1 MQTGGSRFLVVEDDP
16 AFSRVLTRG
25 LRSRGFDVTLVTTA
39 AQALLAAGEV
49 APHFVILDLKL
60 GSDSALPLIRPLRAL
75 CSATRICLLTG
86 FASIATAIEAIKL
99 GAHHYLAKP
108 VHIDEILATLGCV
121 AAADADGEQ
130 PSLALRGRQHTL
142 DDVEWRHI
150 LKTLRDCDG
159 NISRAARALGMH
171 RRTLQRKLAA
181 RNRGDRGA
189 ALSRVL
195 RQPAKRSPS

>member
-1 MQTGGSRFLVVEDDP
+1 MQAGGKCFLVVEDDP

-25 LRSRGFDVTLVTTA
+25 LRSRGFAVTLVTTA
-39 AQALLAAGEV
+39 AQALPVAREV
-49 APHFVILDLKL
+49 APDCVILDLKL

-75 CSATRICLLTG
+75 SAATRICLLTG

-108 VHIDEILATLGCV
+108 VHIDEILATLGC
-121 AAADADGEQ
+121 AAAANSPVEQ

-159 NISRAARALGMH
+159 NISRAALALDMH

-195 RQPAKRSPS
+195 RPPAKRLPP